1 VGGIVYPIG
10 IANRPWQDLPLEDPP
25 LRAAADACRRL
36 RVESDS
42 QEQGSRGGR
51 QIAPSPAKLKT
62 RHRDLFADLN
72 DGPYGGLGLTGG
84 E

>member
-1 VGGIVYPIG
+1 MG
-10 IANRPWQDLPLEDPP
+10 IANRPWQDRPWKDPSA
-25 LRAAADACRRL
+25 RRRL

-42 QEQGSRGGR
+42 QERSSCGGR
-51 QIAPSPAKLKT
+51 QIAPPPAKLKT
-62 RHRDLFADLN
+62 RHRNLFADLN